1 MHNIRK
7 SKKKEPSIKPVSEES
22 FVVPNE
28 AEQSFELRRARDA
41 PIQLESHNRRQDQ
54 NYSKFTADNTRQT
67 AGEETNAD
75 VHKTTAEIKHKT
87 SRHGNEYRRQFYE
100 TAKSDEQ
107 PKSSAMEKTQQPSKL
122 TFTKDEIPPT
132 SVGKKFTKSQQKAE
146 HLTGKLERA
155 ENRLPFY
162 RKLRIEKGADDSGYA
177 VKRLTFEKE
186 IKPQSAHLKGS
197 LPLRPVKNA
206 MNVSGGIIHRK
217 IYQSEDEN
225 VGVKAA
231 HRAEIAGEAS
241 VRGVYRM
248 RRTAPY
254 RKVSKL
260 KKKVSNANARAAYQK
275 ALQDNPKLKKSLLSR
290 MYQKQ
295 KLKKQ
300 YAKAVREAKRAGQT
314 AKKTA
319 VTTEKIAAKV
329 VLFVKRHPIVFGI
342 IALILLVFFMITS
355 IFSSCANMGTGGMG
369 WFASSTYLANDHDL
383 NNSELFYTEWET
395 DLQMQMINAEITY
408 PGYDEYRYNADTVG
422 HDPYELMAFLT
433 AAYQDFTYSDVQ
445 GVLYEIFEA
454 QYSLTFTEETETRTR
469 TEIQINPDTGEEIE
483 TEAEYEHKILNIT
496 LTAENFDSLV
506 KERMTDEQ
514 KSIFGILKETKGN
527 RQYVKNVL
535 DFEWLPYVS
544 SSYGY
549 RVHPIS
555 NIKNYHTGIDIGAAE
570 GTEIRAGHDGKI
582 TFSGEAG
589 EYGLCV
595 VLEGTISGE
604 HILTTKYGHCSEILV
619 SVGQEVKAEDII
631 AKVGN
636 TGNSTGAHLHFE
648 ILIDNQYLNPMYFSA
663 TSG

>member
-1 MHNIRK
+1 MN
-7 SKKKEPSIKPVSEES
+7 EES
-22 FVVPNE
+22 FSAQNR
-28 AEQSFELRRARDA
+28 AEQDFELRRARDA
-41 PIQLESHNRRQDQ
+41 PIQQEFHSRRQDQ
-54 NYSKFTADNTRQT
+54 NYSKFTMDDTQSTNDK
-67 AGEETNAD
+67 ETNTD
-75 VHKTTAEIKHKT
+75 VHKDTTEIKYKMN
-87 SRHGNEYRRQFYE
+87 RHGNEYRRQFYE

-107 PKSSAMEKTQQPSKL
+107 PTPSIMEKMQQPSKL

-132 SVGKKFTKSQQKAE
+132 TDGKKLTRARQKAE
-146 HLTGKLERA
+146 RLSGKLERA
-155 ENRLPFY
+155 ENRLPSY
-162 RKLRIEKGADDSGYA
+162 RKLRMEKESDASGNT

-186 IKPQSAHLKGS
+186 IKPQSAHIKGA
-197 LPLRPVKNA
+197 LTLRPVKNGV
-206 MNVSGGIIHRK
+206 NVTGGIIHRK
-217 IYQSEDEN
+217 VYQAEDEN
-225 VGVKAA
+225 VDVKAA

-241 VRGVYRM
+241 LRGAYRM
-248 RRTAPY
+248 HRTAPY
-254 RKVSKL
+254 HKVSKL

-275 ALQDNPKLKKSLLSR
+275 VLQDNPKLKRNLLSR
-290 MYQKQ
+290 RYQKQ
-295 KLKKQ
+295 KLKRK
-300 YAKAVREAKRAGQT
+300 YAKAAREAKRAEQT

-319 VTTEKIAAKV
+319 VTTEKIVAKV

-369 WFASSTYLANDHDL
+369 LFGASTYLANDQDL

-395 DLQMQMINAEITY
+395 DLQIQIVNAEITY
-408 PGYDEYRYNADTVG
+408 PGYDEYRYNVDTIG

-433 AAYQDFTYSDVQ
+433 AVYQNFTYGDVQ
-445 GVLYEIFEA
+445 AELHEIFES
-454 QYSLTFTEETETRTR
+454 QYSLNFTEEKETKTR
-469 TEIQINPDTGEEIE
+469 TETQTNPDTGEKTEIE
-483 TEAEYEHKILNIT
+483 VEYEHKILNVT
-496 LTAENFDSLV
+496 LTAEDFDGLV

-514 KSIFGILKETKGN
+514 KSIFEILKETKGN
-527 RQYVKNVL
+527 KQYVKNVL

-555 NIKNYHTGIDIGAAE
+555 NVKNYHTGIDIGAAE
-570 GTEIRAGHDGKI
+570 GTEIRAGHDGKV

-604 HILTTKYGHCSEILV
+604 HILTTKYGHCSEIFV
-619 SVGQEVKAEDII
+619 SVGQEVKAGDVI
-631 AKVGN
+631 AKIGN
-636 TGNSTGAHLHFE
+636 TENSTGAHLHFE